1 MIAGD
6 PPFKSMSEYL
16 TFEKIK
22 KCDYA
27 FPPDD
32 SEHAFDPEAKDL
44 VQKIFVR
51 CGDFA
56 WFPCG

>member
-6 PPFKSMSEYL
+6 APFKSMSEYL

-22 KCDYA
+22 KCDYK

-32 SEHAFDPEAKDL
+32 SPEAFDPVAKDL
-44 VQKIFVR
+44 VQKILVNS
-51 CGDFA
+51 
-56 WFPCG
+56 FPRRV